1 MDNITYRASFIQ
13 SSIKLARLYGFEGL
27 DYLLSPPGDDSNVT
41 NLVSLLYEWRTA
53 IIDEARVSNQTNLI
67 LTLHVRHSP
76 YLLNY
81 LTYSIDSIMN
91 GVDWVHLL
99 PSLSDTYFPN
109 NANTT
114 SAHASLYN
122 PNPNGMSA
130 DQVIRSWI
138 NLGLTANRIVL
149 GIPYHGYAWKLKNEE
164 INGIGAPVN
173 GPANG
178 RGIGDSGWISYKDVK
193 EYVRS
198 NGEKKVVK
206 VYNSTYVMNY
216 VAIGSTWIGYD
227 DVEAVRAKVNYAKE
241 RGLMGY
247 YAAQIDYEDA
257 NWTLSR
263 AAEED
268 ERYTDISSNEIG
280 LMDMDN
286 GTQTPNLKVFSF
298 ATIQAATKSFS
309 QENKLG
315 HGGYGPVYKGKLKSG
330 HEIAVKR
337 LSKSSL
343 QGFEEFKNEVI
354 FTAKLQHVNLVKVMG
369 FCLEKEEKMLIY
381 EFMPNK
387 SLDHYLFDS
396 RRRLLLNWEV
406 RVQII
411 EGITQ
416 GLLYLQEYSR
426 MTVIHRDIKAS
437 NILLDN
443 QMKPKISDFG
453 MARIFKE
460 NEFEAITNNVVGTYG
475 YIPPEYISH
484 GIYSTKSD
492 VYGFGVLILQIIS
505 GKSNNFLYGADE
517 SLSFLEYAYKL
528 WREDRGREFMDTTL
542 DDTTSTYKLTKFL
555 QVALLCV
562 QECASDRPSMLEISS
577 MLRNETVAIKTPKTL
592 AFSIKR
598 DYVTPESCLLN
609 QGTQISSNDFTI
621 TEIVAR

>member
-1 MDNITYRASFIQ
+1 M
-13 SSIKLARLYGFEGL
+13 
-27 DYLLSPPGDDSNVT
+27 
-41 NLVSLLYEWRTA
+41 
-53 IIDEARVSNQTNLI
+53 
-67 LTLHVRHSP
+67 
-76 YLLNY
+76 
-81 LTYSIDSIMN
+81 
-91 GVDWVHLL
+91 
-99 PSLSDTYFPN
+99 
-109 NANTT
+109 
-114 SAHASLYN
+114 
-122 PNPNGMSA
+122 
-130 DQVIRSWI
+130 
-138 NLGLTANRIVL
+138 
-149 GIPYHGYAWKLKNEE
+149 
-164 INGIGAPVN
+164 
-173 GPANG
+173 
-178 RGIGDSGWISYKDVK
+178 
-193 EYVRS
+193 
-198 NGEKKVVK
+198 
-206 VYNSTYVMNY
+206 
-216 VAIGSTWIGYD
+216 
-227 DVEAVRAKVNYAKE
+227 
-241 RGLMGY
+241 
-247 YAAQIDYEDA
+247 
-257 NWTLSR
+257 
-263 AAEED
+263 
-268 ERYTDISSNEIG
+268 
-280 LMDMDN
+280 
-286 GTQTPNLKVFSF
+286 
-298 ATIQAATKSFS
+298 
-309 QENKLG
+309 
-315 HGGYGPVYKGKLKSG
+315 SG

-354 FTAKLQHVNLVKVMG
+354 FTAKLQHVNLVKVLG

-460 NEFEAITNNVVGTYG
+460 NEFEAY
-475 YIPPEYISH
+475 E
-484 GIYSTKSD
+484 
-492 VYGFGVLILQIIS
+492 
-505 GKSNNFLYGADE
+505 
-517 SLSFLEYAYKL
+517 L